1 MQANMLL
8 CNTLILADIIF
19 YEQVTPRLEYTPG
32 VFCFMKKRERGK
44 DMAVSAEEIKKRAY
58 AIKDQITADRRNLHR
73 MPEIGTDLPETSA
86 YIKKRLDEMG
96 IPWKDCGGPL
106 PAKMTDDFVEAGFP
120 RMEKETGVTAVIG
133 QGSPCILLRAD
144 MDALPVREEN
154 DLEYRSRNGAGHMCG
169 HDSHAA
175 MLLGAAQ
182 ILKDMEGELNGSV
195 KFMFQ
200 PGEETGAG
208 ARVMVENGVLQ
219 DPRVDAAFGLHVQ
232 PTDETGKVGYAVG
245 VNSASLDSFILKI
258 HGRGGH
264 SSQPHLCTDP
274 LMIMNQIYQAVNLLA
289 TREADPAAM
298 VALTCGV
305 AGGGTAVNIIPD
317 EAELHI
323 GLRTLDVEAAEHLK
337 KRIPEVIDHYVKA
350 WNGEYDLTT
359 FHTPC
364 TLSDEYLCRAVVP
377 HIGEIVGEEKVH
389 QIPAMTGTED
399 FGYVTTEVPGMFVF
413 IGAGKPGNAPL
424 HSPKMILDEDVLPLG
439 AAVHANVAVT
449 WLEEHRK
456 ETH

>member
-1 MQANMLL
+1 M
-8 CNTLILADIIF
+8 TI
-19 YEQVTPRLEYTPG
+19 
-32 VFCFMKKRERGK
+32 
-44 DMAVSAEEIKKRAY
+44 SAEQIKKRAY
-58 AIKDQITADRRNLHR
+58 ELKDQITQDRRHLHQI
-73 MPEIGTDLPETSA
+73 PEIGTDLTGTSA

-96 IPWKDCGGPL
+96 IPWKDCGGPI
-106 PAKMTDDFVEAGFP
+106 PAKMTEDFVEAGFP

-144 MDALPVREEN
+144 MDALPIREDN
-154 DLEYRSRNGAGHMCG
+154 DLEFKSCSGAGHMCG

-182 ILKDMEGELNGSV
+182 ILKEMESELKGSV
-195 KFMFQ
+195 KLMFQ

-208 ARVMVENGVLQ
+208 ARIMVENGALMNPQ
-219 DPRVDAAFGLHVQ
+219 VDAAFGLHVQ
-232 PTDETGKVGYAVG
+232 PTDKTGELGYAVG

-264 SSQPHLCTDP
+264 SSQPQLCTDP
-274 LMIMNQIYQAVNLLA
+274 LMIMNQVYQAVNLLV

-305 AGGGTAVNIIPD
+305 AKGGTAVNIIPD

-323 GLRTLDVEAAEHLK
+323 GMRTLDVEAAEHLK
-337 KRIPEVIDHYVKA
+337 RRIPEVIDHYVKA
-350 WNGEYDLTT
+350 WNGEYDLTV

-364 TLSDEYLCRAVVP
+364 TFSDEALCREAVP
-377 HIGEIVGEEKVH
+377 YIGEILGEENVH
-389 QIPAMTGTED
+389 QIPPMTGTED
-399 FGYVTTEVPGMFVF
+399 FGYVTKEVPGMFAF

-439 AAVHANVAVT
+439 AAVHANVAAA
-449 WLEEHRK
+449 WLEEHSAK
-456 ETH
+456 